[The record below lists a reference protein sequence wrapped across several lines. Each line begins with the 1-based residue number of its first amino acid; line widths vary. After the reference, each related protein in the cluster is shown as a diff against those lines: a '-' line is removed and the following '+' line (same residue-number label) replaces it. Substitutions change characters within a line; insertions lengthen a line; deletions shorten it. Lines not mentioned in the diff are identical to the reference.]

1 MMKHILPSRFSHYP
15 LRRRIIL
22 VILGLILSLS
32 IHTLPQVRAA
42 LPIPPENSPIALVQS
57 GKNHYDAGQFSEAVQ
72 ILQQAQQNYE
82 ASGDVLKQAQVLSL
96 LSLSYQK
103 LGQWDKAEE
112 AINASLSL
120 IETVPNGSDIV
131 HAQVLNAQ
139 GNLQLATGNAEAAL
153 KTWQAAETFYKKV
166 EDKVGILGSHIN
178 QAEAMQALG
187 LYRRTEQLLAQVE
200 EELLHLNDSPLKAKG
215 LQNLGNV
222 LRQKGDLDKSHK
234 ILTQS
239 LAVTQELKSPQQESQ
254 VLLSLANTER
264 TLARRS
270 EVFKDKTAAKKYN
283 QDAIKQYQESA
294 KIATSPL
301 TKIQAQLNQLSLL
314 IEIEQLSNAKTIVP
328 QIIAEV
334 ATLPVSRASV
344 YAHVN
349 LAESL
354 MKMSLMSG
362 DSSLVRSGADFCEN
376 TWRLEIAATQT
387 KSAFADSI
395 QPAEAGFV
403 CVAPDFQS
411 VGNLPDG
418 DTPLAKGNSSLVI
431 GKQQITNNKQQITN
445 NKQPTTNNIP
455 QILET
460 AIKQAESL
468 KDERAKSYS
477 LGTLGKFYENT
488 EDWKNG
494 KNVTEKALL
503 VAQQINASDIAYQW
517 QWQLGRLLQ
526 DEAETI
532 SQNKEANPDAIAYY
546 TAAFNTLK
554 SLRSDIVSLNP
565 EIQFSFRESVEP
577 IYRQLVDLLLRSPTP
592 PKENLIQARN
602 VMEALQLAELDNFF
616 RDACATP
623 EAVNIDNVDKQAGIF
638 YPIILENR
646 LEVILKLPGEDNLHH
661 YGNNGVSEAQVDEA
675 VQELRI
681 ALTKRSSSISQVK
694 KASKKIYDW
703 LIKPFENEL
712 KNVSNS
718 EGNRVK
724 TLVFVLDGSLR
735 NIPPATL
742 YDGEKYLVEKYAIAM
757 TPGLQLLEPKPLVA
771 ENIKVL
777 IAGATN
783 APSFQK
789 EKFTSLD
796 NVEDELKEIGGELIN
811 SETLQNQNFLEEN
824 IQTQINSA
832 PFNIVHIATHGK
844 FSSNPQ
850 ETFILDWNKRI
861 TVKDLD
867 SLLRINNPTKATA
880 IELLVLS
887 ACETAAGDKR
897 AALGLAGIAI
907 RAGAHSTLATL
918 WQVND
923 ASTAAF
929 MLRFYQQLSNPEIS
943 KAEAIRNT
951 QIAFMSEYP
960 NTDYNRPYYWAPFI
974 LVGNWL

>member
-1 MMKHILPSRFSHYP
+1 MKNLLRSQFSHHP
-15 LRRRIIL
+15 LGRRVIL
-22 VILGLILSLS
+22 AILGLILSLS
-32 IHTLPQVRAA
+32 IHTIPQVRAA
-42 LPIPPENSPIALVQS
+42 LPVPPENSAIALVQS

-72 ILQQAQQNYE
+72 ILQQAAQNYE
-82 ASGDVLKQAQVLSL
+82 SKGDILKQAQVLSL
-96 LSLSYQK
+96 VSLSYQK
-103 LGQWDKAEE
+103 LGQWDKAEQ
-112 AINASLSL
+112 AINTSLSL

-139 GNLQLATGNAEAAL
+139 GNLQLATGNGEAAL

-187 LYRRTEQLLAQVE
+187 LYRRTEQVLTQVE
-200 EELLHLNDSPLKAKG
+200 EELLKLNDSPLKAKG

-239 LAVTQELKSPQQESQ
+239 LAVTQELKSPQEESQ

-264 TLARRS
+264 TLARRA
-270 EVFKDKTAAKKYN
+270 EVFKDKTAAKKYI
-283 QDAIKQYQESA
+283 QDAIKQYQEAA

-314 IEIEQLSNAKTIVP
+314 IEIEQLSNAQAIVP
-328 QIIAEV
+328 QIIAEF

-354 MKMSLMSG
+354 MKI
-362 DSSLVRSGADFCEN
+362 SLV
-376 TWRLEIAATQT
+376 
-387 KSAFADSI
+387 
-395 QPAEAGFV
+395 
-403 CVAPDFQS
+403 
-411 VGNLPDG
+411 G
-418 DTPLAKGNSSLVI
+418 DDLSLVTYQ
-431 GKQQITNNKQQITN
+431 KQITNNKQPITNNKQLITN
-445 NKQPTTNNIP
+445 NKQPTTNNIA

-460 AIKQAESL
+460 AIQQAESL
-468 KDERAKSYS
+468 QDNRAKSYS
-477 LGTLGKFYENT
+477 LGTLGKLYEKT
-488 EDWKNG
+488 EDWSNS

-526 DEAETI
+526 SQAETI
-532 SQNKEANPDAIAYY
+532 SQNTEANSDAIAYY
-546 TAAFNTLK
+546 TAAFNTLG
-554 SLRSDIVSLNP
+554 SLRSDIVALNP

-577 IYRQLVDLLLRSPTP
+577 IYRQLVDLLLRAPTP
-592 PKENLIQARN
+592 PKKNLIQARN

-623 EAVNIDNVDKQAGIF
+623 EAVNIDNIDKQAAIV

-646 LEVILKLPGEDNLHH
+646 LEVIVKLPGEDNLHH
-661 YGNNGVSEAQVDEA
+661 YAHQGVSEAELDEA
-675 VQELRI
+675 VQELQT

-718 EGNRVK
+718 EDNRVK

-742 YDGEKYLVEKYAIAM
+742 YDGEKYLVEKYAVAM
-757 TPGLQLLEPKPLVA
+757 TPGLQLLEPKPLIA
-771 ENIKVL
+771 ANLSAL
-777 IAGATN
+777 ITGATN

-789 EKFTSLD
+789 EKFSSLD
-796 NVEDELKEIGGELIN
+796 NVGVELTEIEEEIIN
-811 SETLQNQNFLEEN
+811 SETLKNEDFLQEN

-850 ETFILDWNKRI
+850 DTFILDWNKRI
-861 TVKDLD
+861 NVKDLD
-867 SLLRINNPTKATA
+867 NLLRVNNPNQATT
-880 IELLVLS
+880 IQLLVLS

-951 QIAFMSEYP
+951 QLAFLSEYAD
-960 NTDYNRPYYWAPFI
+960 TDYNRPYYWAPFI

>member
-1 MMKHILPSRFSHYP
+1 MKHILRSRFLRYP
-15 LRRRIIL
+15 LGRSL
-22 VILGLILSLS
+22 LLAILGLILSLN

-42 LPIPPENSPIALVQS
+42 LPIPLENSAITLVQS

-72 ILQQAQQNYE
+72 ILQQAQQNYA
-82 ASGDVLKQAQVLSL
+82 ASGDILKEAQVLSL

-103 LGQWDKAEE
+103 LGQWEKAEE
-112 AINASLSL
+112 AINTSLSL
-120 IETVPNGSDIV
+120 IEKVPNNGEQV
-131 HAQVLNAQ
+131 YAQVLNAQ
-139 GNLQLATGNAEAAL
+139 GSFLLATGNAEAAL
-153 KTWQAAETFYKKV
+153 KTWQEAENFYEEV
-166 EDKVGILGSHIN
+166 GDEVGILGSHIN

-187 LYRRTEQLLAQVE
+187 LYRRTEQLLAQLE
-200 EELLHLNDSPLKAKG
+200 EELLHLEDSSLKVKG

-239 LAVTQELKSPQQESQ
+239 LALTQKLNLPKESSQ

-264 TLARRS
+264 TLARRA
-270 EVFKDKTAAKKYN
+270 EVFKDK
-283 QDAIKQYQESA
+283 DAVKNYIDSAIRRYEEAA
-294 KIATSPL
+294 KIATSVL
-301 TKIQAQLNQLSLL
+301 TKINAELNYLSLL
-314 IEIEQLSNAKTIVP
+314 IEIDRLADAQAILP
-328 QIIAEV
+328 QIAKEI

-344 YAHVN
+344 YARIN

-354 MKMSLMSG
+354 MKISLGNG
-362 DSSLVRSGADFCEN
+362 DLSLVQELGICPPSPPILGG
-376 TWRLEIAATQT
+376 T
-387 KSAFADSI
+387 
-395 QPAEAGFV
+395 GFV
-403 CVAPDFQS
+403 AAKVGAGQKDS
-411 VGNLPDG
+411 VCP
-418 DTPLAKGNSSLVI
+418 TPVVI
-431 GKQQITNNKQQITN
+431 GQKQITNNKQQ
-445 NKQPTTNNIP
+445 TTNYIAE
-455 QILET
+455 ILET
-460 AIKQAESL
+460 AIQQAESL
-468 KDERAKSYS
+468 QDNRAKSYS
-477 LGTLGKFYENT
+477 LGTLGKLYEKT
-488 EDWKNG
+488 EDWTNG

-526 DEAETI
+526 EDTETI
-532 SQNKEANPDAIAYY
+532 GYNNQANQNAIAYY
-546 TAAFNTLK
+546 TAAFNTLS
-554 SLRSDIVSLNP
+554 SLRSDIVALNP

-577 IYRQLVDLLLRSPTP
+577 IYRQLVDLLLRPQNP

-623 EAVNIDNVDKQAGIF
+623 EAVNIDNVDKQAAIF

-646 LEVILKLPGEDNLHH
+646 LEVILKLPGEDNLRR
-661 YGNNGVSEAQVDEA
+661 YGNQNVSEAEVDEA
-675 VQELRI
+675 VQQLRI
-681 ALTKRSSSISQVK
+681 ALTKRSTSISQVK
-694 KASKKIYDW
+694 KASKQIYDW
-703 LIKPFENEL
+703 LIKPFESEL
-712 KNVSNS
+712 ESLGNS
-718 EGNRVK
+718 EESKIK

-742 YDGEKYLVEKYAIAM
+742 YDGEKYLIENYAVAM
-757 TPGLQLLEPKPLVA
+757 TPGLQLLEPKPLVTQ
-771 ENIKVL
+771 NLKGL

-796 NVEDELKEIGGELIN
+796 NVGVELTEIKQEISN
-811 SETLQNQNFLEEN
+811 SETLKDGDFLQEN
-824 IQTQINSA
+824 IQAQINSA

-850 ETFILDWNKRI
+850 DTFILDWNKRI
-861 TVKDLD
+861 NVKDLD
-867 SLLRINNPTKATA
+867 NLLRVNNSSKPTP

-907 RAGAHSTLATL
+907 RAGAQSTMATL

-929 MLRFYQQLSNPEIS
+929 MLRFYQQLNNPEIS
-943 KAEAIRNT
+943 KAEALRNT
-951 QIAFMSEYP
+951 QIAFLSEYGD
-960 NTDYNRPYYWAPFI
+960 TDYNRPYYWAPFI

>member
-1 MMKHILPSRFSHYP
+1 MKRILRSRFPHYP
-15 LRRRIIL
+15 FRKRVIFA
-22 VILGLILSLS
+22 ILGLILSLS
-32 IHTLPQVRAA
+32 IHTLPAVRAA
-42 LPIPPENSPIALVQS
+42 LPISPENSAIALVQS
-57 GKNHYDAGQFSEAVQ
+57 GKNYYDGGKFSEAVQ
-72 ILQQAQQNYE
+72 ILQQAAQNYQ
-82 ASGDVLKQAQVLSL
+82 SKGDILKQAQILSL

-103 LGQWDKAEE
+103 LGQWQQAEE
-112 AINASLSL
+112 AINTSLSL
-120 IETVPNGSDIV
+120 LEKVPNDSDII

-139 GNLQLATGNAEAAL
+139 GHLQLARGQAEAAL
-153 KTWQAAETFYKKV
+153 KSWQEAETFYKK
-166 EDKVGILGSHIN
+166 EDDMVGIIGSHIN

-187 LYRRTEQLLAQVE
+187 LYRRTEQILTEVE
-200 EELLHLNDSPLKAKG
+200 AEILRLNDLPLQAKG
-215 LQNLGNV
+215 LHNLGNL
-222 LRQKGDLDKSHK
+222 LRQKGDLDESHR

-239 LAVTQELKSPQQESQ
+239 LAVTQQLQSPQAESQ

-264 TLARRS
+264 TLAKRS
-270 EVFKDKTAAKKYN
+270 EFFKDQNAANNYIKDALNHYQKAATAA
-283 QDAIKQYQESA
+283 
-294 KIATSPL
+294 TLPL
-301 TKIQAQLNQLSLL
+301 TRIQAKLNHLSLL
-314 IEIEQLSNAKTIVP
+314 VETKQLPNAQIIVP
-328 QIIAEV
+328 QILTEIS
-334 ATLPVSRASV
+334 TLPVSRASV

-349 LAESL
+349 LAETLIKISRLSNNSL
-354 MKMSLMSG
+354 
-362 DSSLVRSGADFCEN
+362 
-376 TWRLEIAATQT
+376 
-387 KSAFADSI
+387 
-395 QPAEAGFV
+395 
-403 CVAPDFQS
+403 S
-411 VGNLPDG
+411 VID
-418 DTPLAKGNSSLVI
+418 
-431 GKQQITNNKQQITN
+431 KQQKTNNQK
-445 NKQPTTNNIP
+445 PTTII

-460 AIKQAESL
+460 AIQQAESL
-468 KDERAKSYS
+468 EDERAKSYS
-477 LGTLGKFYENT
+477 LGTLGKLYENT
-488 EDWKNG
+488 KDLTKG

-526 DEAETI
+526 QEADTI
-532 SQNKEANPDAIAYY
+532 GQNQAANPEAIEYY
-546 TAAFNTLK
+546 TAAFHTLGT
-554 SLRSDIVSLNP
+554 LRSDIVSLNP

-577 IYRQLVDLLLRSPTP
+577 IYRQLVDLLLRSPNP

-623 EAVNIDNVDKQAGIF
+623 AAVNIDNVDKQAGII

-646 LEVILKLPGEDNLHH
+646 LEVILKLPGEDNLRH
-661 YGNNGVSEAQVDEA
+661 YANQGVSEAKVDAA
-675 VQELRI
+675 VQEFRT
-681 ALTKRSSSISQVK
+681 ALTKRSTSISQIK
-694 KASKKIYDW
+694 KLSQQIYDW

-712 KNVSNS
+712 ETGAKS
-718 EGNRVK
+718 EESQVK

-735 NIPPATL
+735 NIPPAAL
-742 YDGEKYLVEKYAIAM
+742 YDGEKYLIEKYAIAM
-757 TPGLQLLEPKPLVA
+757 TPGLQLLEPKPLVSQ
-771 ENIKVL
+771 NIKAL

-796 NVEDELKEIGGELIN
+796 NVEAELKEIGGELSN
-811 SETLQNQNFLEEN
+811 SETLQDQNFLEEN

-867 SLLRINNPTKATA
+867 SLLRINNPTEATA

-951 QIAFMSEYP
+951 QIAFLSEYP
-960 NTDYNRPYYWAPFI
+960 DTDYNRPYYWAPFI

>member
-1 MMKHILPSRFSHYP
+1 MKHP
-15 LRRRIIL
+15 LRSQFSQHPLKFLIIT
-22 VILGLILSLS
+22 ILGLILSLS

-42 LPIPPENSPIALVQS
+42 LPIPPENAPIALIQS
-57 GKNHYDAGQFSEAVQ
+57 GKNRYDAGQFSEAVQ

-82 ASGDVLKQAQVLSL
+82 VSGDILKQAQVLSL

-103 LGQWDKAEE
+103 LGQWDKAEQ
-112 AINASLSL
+112 AINTSLAL
-120 IETVPNGSDIV
+120 IEKVPNDSERV

-139 GNLQLATGNAEAAL
+139 GHLQLAMGNAEAAL
-153 KTWQAAETFYKKV
+153 KTWQAAETFYAKL
-166 EDKVGILGSHIN
+166 EDRVGILGSHIN

-187 LYRRTEQLLAQVE
+187 SYRRTEQILTEVK

-222 LRQKGDLDKSHK
+222 LRQKGNLDESYK

-239 LAVTQELKSPQQESQ
+239 LAVTQSLKLPQEESQ
-254 VLLSLANTER
+254 VLLSLGNTER
-264 TLARRS
+264 TLAKRA
-270 EVFKDKTAAKKYN
+270 EFFKDKKATDQYI
-283 QDAIKQYQESA
+283 QDAINNYQKA
-294 KIATSPL
+294 ATTGSLSL
-301 TKIQAQLNQLSLL
+301 TKIQAKLNQLSLL
-314 IEIEQLSNAKTIVP
+314 IEINQLSKAQAILP
-328 QIIAEV
+328 QIIKDI
-334 ATLPVSRASV
+334 ATLPVSRSSV

-349 LAESL
+349 LAENL
-354 MKMSLMSG
+354 MKMSLVG
-362 DSSLVRSGADFCEN
+362 DDSSLVRGPSDFCEN
-376 TWRLEIAATQT
+376 TRRLEIAATQT
-387 KSAFADSI
+387 KSAYADSI
-395 QPAEAGFV
+395 QPAQAGFV

-411 VGNLPDG
+411 VGNLP
-418 DTPLAKGNSSLVI
+418 PLVM
-431 GKQQITNNKQQITN
+431 GKQLITN
-445 NKQPTTNNIP
+445 NKQPTTNNKQATTNYIT

-460 AIKQAESL
+460 AIQQAESL
-468 KDERAKSYS
+468 EDNRAKSYS
-477 LGTLGKFYENT
+477 LGTLGKLYEKT
-488 EDWKNG
+488 EDWRNS

-554 SLRSDIVSLNP
+554 SLRSDIVALNP

-577 IYRQLVDLLLRSPTP
+577 IYRQLVDLLLRAPTP

-623 EAVNIDNVDKQAGIF
+623 EAVNIDNIDKQAAII

-646 LEVILKLPGEDNLHH
+646 LEVIVKLPGEDNLHH
-661 YGNNGVSEAQVDEA
+661 YAHQGVSEAELDEA
-675 VQELRI
+675 VQEFHT
-681 ALTKRSSSISQVK
+681 ALTRRSTSISQVK
-694 KASKKIYDW
+694 KISKQIYDW
-703 LIKPFENEL
+703 LIKPFETKLE
-712 KNVSNS
+712 NVGNS
-718 EGNRVK
+718 EDNQIK

-735 NIPPATL
+735 NIPPAAL
-742 YDGEKYLVEKYAIAM
+742 YDGEKYLIEKYAVAM

-771 ENIKVL
+771 ANLKVL
-777 IAGATN
+777 ITGATN

-796 NVEDELKEIGGELIN
+796 NVGVELTEIGEEMSN
-811 SETLQNQNFLEEN
+811 SETLKNQDFLQEN

-850 ETFILDWNKRI
+850 DTFLLDWNKRI
-861 TVKDLD
+861 NVKDLD
-867 SLLRINNPTKATA
+867 NLLRVNNPSQATA
-880 IELLVLS
+880 IQLLVLS

-907 RAGAHSTLATL
+907 RAGAHSTMATL

-929 MLRFYQQLSNPEIS
+929 MLRFYQQLSNPKIS

-951 QIAFMSEYP
+951 QLAFLSEYAD
-960 NTDYNRPYYWAPFI
+960 NDYNRPYYWAPFI